1 MEKIVKLLI
10 KKRSQV
16 IFFLFLI
23 AFYGAYSYYV
33 IPKQENPNTAVAAA
47 VITTVYP
54 GASPE
59 EVESAV
65 TERLEDAVAGLEHVD
80 YYTSMSL
87 ESASAIILMYDMD
100 VQMEEVESDLRRAI
114 EDVQPNLPQMCQES
128 SINTSVVTDNQFI
141 ISLSGADYTSQEL
154 Q

>member
-47 VITTVYP
+47 V
-54 GASPE
+54 SP
-59 EVESAV
+59 
-65 TERLEDAVAGLEHVD
+65 
-80 YYTSMSL
+80 
-87 ESASAIILMYDMD
+87 
-100 VQMEEVESDLRRAI
+100 Q
-114 EDVQPNLPQMCQES
+114 NLPM
-128 SINTSVVTDNQFI
+128 
-141 ISLSGADYTSQEL
+141 AHPPKRWRAP
-154 Q
+154 

>member
-65 TERLEDAVAGLEHVD
+65 TERL
-80 YYTSMSL
+80 
-87 ESASAIILMYDMD
+87 D
-100 VQMEEVESDLRRAI
+100 VYKRQGYCTDR
-114 EDVQPNLPQMCQES
+114 DVPGSFCHD
-128 SINTSVVTDNQFI
+128 T
-141 ISLSGADYTSQEL
+141 
-154 Q
+154 